1 MVNRTILFIKSENGF
16 ITQAITKNLKDSG
29 FNVIEVTDSLDDI
42 NNHRSFA
49 DMILYYASGS
59 KELISQRM
67 TYLTDL
73 CNEYNKTI
81 CIIGDESCVNEA
93 MTTENNKRIAGAYKR
108 PIDIREL
115 VIGVMNQFD
124 MHKEYERTKSIL
136 LVDDDSDFISITSLW
151 LEDDYK
157 VDGVCTGREALRYL
171 DRYKPDLILLDYDMP
186 DLDGYE
192 VFERIKND
200 PFITN
205 IPVIFLTGK
214 NDRES
219 VMKIINKKPDGYLL
233 KSMGRTELMN
243 TIDSFFADRSFSA
256 AK

>member
-1 MVNRTILFIKSENGF
+1 MVNRTILFIKYENGF

-59 KELISQRM
+59 KVLISQRM

-93 MTTENNKRIAGAYKR
+93 MNTENNQRIAGAYKR

-171 DRYKPDLILLDYDMP
+171 DRYNEHQKHRHDVRPGFTGLAQVHGRNAISWEDKFDWDVKYVDEVTFKGDVKVILDTVKTVVKR
-186 DLDGYE
+186 DGINSE
-192 VFERIKND
+192 TSATMEE
-200 PFITN
+200 
-205 IPVIFLTGK
+205 FLGTK
-214 NDRES
+214 D
-219 VMKIINKKPDGYLL
+219 
-233 KSMGRTELMN
+233 
-243 TIDSFFADRSFSA
+243 TI
-256 AK
+256 